1 MFGYSF
7 LPIKNIYLFFDDK
20 RKIIEI
26 VIVMSTWQQHTL
38 SNTTTNQ
45 LEINQNINNGLK
57 LVEISDGLGEINH
70 ISSLSEDFGM

>member
-1 MFGYSF
+1 
-7 LPIKNIYLFFDDK
+7 
-20 RKIIEI
+20 
-26 VIVMSTWQQHTL
+26 MSTWQQHTI

-57 LVEISDGLGEINH
+57 LVEISNGLGEINH